1 MNIVTYTEKTLKQL
15 GNDFK
20 KRYGNMELV
29 KELVEVYKTSTS
41 HKIGIDE
48 VGRFYYVTYESLGTT
63 HMIVFDLNSVMF
75 GSDSFEKFK
84 GDAVKEKIEADKMV
98 RK

>member
-1 MNIVTYTEKTLKQL
+1 MNIVTYTGKTLKEL
-15 GNDFK
+15 GNDLS
-20 KRYGNMELV
+20 RHGNMELV
-29 KELVEVYKTSTS
+29 KELGEAYKTSTS

-48 VGRFYYVTYESLGTT
+48 VGRFHYVTYESLGTT

-84 GDAVKEKIEADKMV
+84 GDAVQEKIEADK
-98 RK
+98 KY